1 MPRSNISHQSRL
13 EACEG
18 CGEKVPSYDIVNVGS
33 ADRSYRH
40 LCTQCFNAEVAHTHR
55 LENFENF
62 RLDRIV
68 LTDVKGKAHEFHFR
82 THLFGAMVSLE
93 AFELKRGAPSGYQF
107 QILGDPDEEI
117 LSLLARLIERMR
129 RALAVKH
136 LKNGKYGLQIADQTV
151 RGRIGSD
158 KESGVRTPML
168 TIDGQEISWEEFG
181 RMLMTFEGWQFRME
195 IADRSE
201 EV

>member
-1 MPRSNISHQSRL
+1 
-13 EACEG
+13 
-18 CGEKVPSYDIVNVGS
+18 V
-33 ADRSYRH
+33 
-40 LCTQCFNAEVAHTHR
+40 
-55 LENFENF
+55 
-62 RLDRIV
+62 
-68 LTDVKGKAHEFHFR
+68 
-82 THLFGAMVSLE
+82 
-93 AFELKRGAPSGYQF
+93 PSGYQF

-136 LKNGKYGLQIADQTV
+136 LKKGKHGLQIADQTV

-158 KESGVRTPML
+158 EESGVRTPML

-181 RMLMTFEGWQFRME
+181 RMLTTFEGWQFRME